1 MQGSLRQA
9 DLLLLP
15 RRLLSVAVP
24 SIGPTMLSYLVPA
37 VAALTAV
44 QTWFRTGTFVASGDV
59 PPFFRTNL
67 IAELPS
73 LWGHSL
79 VGAGS
84 PSFQPVARAPEL
96 GVLALTRALGWSP
109 MVAQRLFYS
118 LLAVGAV
125 LSAVWFVR
133 TFVSRPVPAMVG
145 GLVAFFNPFVLQHLP
160 NPLPLWSI
168 GLMGLLGGLVLRA
181 ARGDDVPGWRL
192 GAASVGTCYLAINP
206 PLLAVCAGWVLLLT
220 MGASALVGPRGTAH
234 AAHALLRASPWVL
247 LLNVWW
253 LFPVGLTLFSEGT
266 SYRIGAETDVL
277 SWSWTHARLSIPNVL
292 SLDGH
297 WAWAHPE
304 YFPFARVFDGLLWT
318 SMRCALPLLA
328 FLAPVV
334 GPRTLRRPALAM
346 AIGAV
351 GVTLLAK
358 GLHPP
363 GAAINLFLYRNL
375 PGMWLLREPM
385 SKLGPILVLLYACL
399 AAITLAGLAEV
410 RPRARGRMT
419 AVAAHVSGAV
429 LATAAIVVNFPL
441 FTGAVIPDDRPLLPS
456 AHVAVPTEWERLAA
470 AVDSDRFDGKALAL
484 PLDDFYQ
491 TGTKWGYYGV
501 DRVPQSLLERP
512 TIQPLPGSY
521 YDDAPAFAEAVRRV
535 ENALLVG
542 DVDGVVPSLR
552 SLGVS
557 HVIVRHDLRGHLPG
571 RSLASDDRLME
582 GLRAVPGLTP
592 PEPFGVADVFRLPTP
607 GAASPLVRT
616 ASPWAAPGVPETLIG
631 NAVAR
636 LPTGGATSSPRPG
649 GAPRLT
655 VVGPTRPWSSFATDG
670 DLVRVVSSPFGP
682 RLVALS
688 TFRGPDGGVRLSV
701 APAAHVEVDG
711 ESIDRAPGTTI
722 DLGSIG
728 AVAALRADEDLVAL
742 VDGRATIGVADGA
755 AVTAYVR
762 TGPPL
767 TLHGSLTDVRDCN
780 ATEHESLDD
789 LGISVTS
796 LPGEGPR
803 GVTLEAR
810 SHSACVRVETREVG
824 AGVPLL
830 IEVDHRT
837 LVGAP
842 ARLCVWEIGPDHCA
856 SLPGLTL
863 ARNWETYRAATVT
876 SPETR
881 GIRVF
886 LYADGS
892 PYGDRARV
900 GYRALRVSELTAA
913 ATVKLPV
920 PDSSPVTIP
929 LSSGRHTLT
938 TGVDTTARLGPWPT
952 SVRDCHAYDDKA
964 LWEAGL
970 RMDRLPAIRA
980 PAIQLRAWIHT
991 ACVSAPLA
999 GFTPGG
1005 TYELRFDVRSI
1016 RGEPARVCLW
1026 QVGPNECA
1034 RIPRIER
1041 SNSWSPYRA
1050 VVTPDA
1056 GTVGLRL
1063 FLYADGGKDEGDSA
1077 TAYSGIRLR
1086 PIAPM
1091 IATVFDG
1098 RHGATLPPT
1107 IAATRT
1113 GANSFT
1119 AHVGTGHE
1127 PFVLTI
1133 AESAADGWSL
1143 SALPEGRTARP
1154 IVVDGYA
1161 QGWLI
1166 SEGAPF
1172 TAKITYAPDRWFHRG
1187 VLASGTAWLAV
1198 LVLAV
1203 RDRRRSRRRI
1213 DWSDSR

>member
-9 DLLLLP
+9 DLLLHP
-15 RRLLSVAVP
+15 GRLLSVAVP
-24 SIGPTMLSYLVPA
+24 SIGPTALSYLVPA
-37 VAALTAV
+37 IAALAAV
-44 QTWFRTGTFVASGDV
+44 QTWFRTGTFIASGDV

-133 TFVSRPVPAMVG
+133 TFVSRPLPAVVG
-145 GLVAFFNPFVLQHLP
+145 GMVAFFNPFVLQHLP

-192 GAASVGTCYLAINP
+192 GAASVGACYLAINP

-220 MGASALVGPRGTAH
+220 IGASALVGPHGTAH
-234 AAHALLRASPWVL
+234 AARALLRASPWVL
-247 LLNVWW
+247 LLNLWW

-297 WAWAHPE
+297 WAWAHAE
-304 YFPFARVFDGLLWT
+304 YFPFARVFDGLLWA
-318 SMRCALPLLA
+318 SMRFALPVLA

-334 GPRTLRRPALAM
+334 GPRALRRPALAM
-346 AIGAV
+346 AIGAL
-351 GVTLLAK
+351 GVTFLAK

-385 SKLGPILVLLYACL
+385 SKLGPVLVLLYACL

-410 RPRARGRMT
+410 RPRARDRMLT
-419 AVAAHVSGAV
+419 AAAHVSGAV

-456 AHVAVPTEWERLAA
+456 AHVSVPAEWERLAA
-470 AVDSDRFDGKALAL
+470 AVDSDRVDGKALVL

-501 DRVPQSLLERP
+501 DRVPQSLLGRS

-542 DVDGVVPSLR
+542 DVGGIVPSLR

-557 HVIVRHDLRGHLPG
+557 HVIVRHDLRDHLPG
-571 RSLASDDRLME
+571 RSLAPDDRIMD
-582 GLRAVPGLTP
+582 GLRAVPGLRS
-592 PEPFGVADVFRLPTP
+592 PEPFGVADVFRVPTL
-607 GAASPLVRT
+607 GAVGPLVRT
-616 ASPWAAPGVPETLIG
+616 ASPWAAAGVPESLIG
-631 NAVAR
+631 SAVAS
-636 LPTGGATSSPRPG
+636 LPAGGATSSPPPG
-649 GAPRLT
+649 EVPRIA
-655 VVGPTRPWSSFATDG
+655 VVGPTRPWSSFVTNG
-670 DLVRVVSSPFGP
+670 DPVRVVSSPLGP
-682 RLVALS
+682 RLIALS
-688 TFRGPDGGVRLSV
+688 TGRGPDGGVQLSV

-711 ESIDRAPGTTI
+711 ESIDRAPATTI
-722 DLGSIG
+722 DLGSISD
-728 AVAALRADEDLVAL
+728 VAALRADEELVAL
-742 VDGRATIGVADGA
+742 DDGRVTVGVADGA

-762 TGPPL
+762 AGSPI

-780 ATEHESLDD
+780 ATEDESLDD
-789 LGISVTS
+789 LGISATS
-796 LPGEGPR
+796 VPEQGPR
-803 GVTLEAR
+803 AVTLEAR

-837 LVGAP
+837 LMGAP
-842 ARLCVWEIGPDHCA
+842 ARLCVWEIGPDRCA
-856 SLPGLTL
+856 SLTGLTF
-863 ARNWETYRAATVT
+863 ARDWETYRAAMVT
-876 SPETR
+876 TPETR
-881 GIRVF
+881 GIRLF

-892 PYGDRARV
+892 PYGDRARIE
-900 GYRALRVSELTAA
+900 YRDLRVFELDAA
-913 ATVKLPV
+913 ATVVLPV
-920 PDSSPVTIP
+920 PDSSPATIP

-938 TGVDTTARLGPWPT
+938 TGVDTTTRLGPWPT
-952 SVRDCHAYDDKA
+952 SVRDCHAYDNKA

-970 RMDRLPAIRA
+970 RMQRLPALRT

-991 ACVSAPLA
+991 ACVSASLA

-1041 SNSWSPYRA
+1041 SSGWAPYRA

-1077 TAYSGIRLR
+1077 AAYSGIRLR
-1086 PIAPM
+1086 PIAPV
-1091 IATVFDG
+1091 ITTVLDGAQEATP
-1098 RHGATLPPT
+1098 RPR

-1113 GANSFT
+1113 GASSFI
-1119 AHVGTGHE
+1119 ARVGMGDG
-1127 PFVLTI
+1127 PFVLAI
-1133 AESAADGWSL
+1133 GESAAGGWTL
-1143 SALPEGRTARP
+1143 SGLPEGRTARP

-1172 TAKITYAPDRWFHRG
+1172 TAAITYGPDRWFHRL
-1187 VLASGTAWLAV
+1187 VLASATAWLAM

-1213 DWSDSR
+1213 DWSGAG